1 MDSWRVFRQYLF
13 LTMFEGF
20 RNFLTLSYAM
30 ARLSDKQRVRVSLQ
44 PTSMTYFTEE
54 LLATT
59 YSKIRLF
66 EISTKAYF

>member
-30 ARLSDKQRVRVSLQ
+30 ARLSDKQRVRMSVRLSVCL
-44 PTSMTYFTEE
+44 TFAVKKDNNRRTMTM
-54 LLATT
+54 
-59 YSKIRLF
+59 R
-66 EISTKAYF
+66 